1 MKRVLLNICFDGTD
15 YHGWQIQ
22 PNAVTVQQVLQES
35 LLKLLGK
42 NIVVTSCSRTD
53 AGVHAKE
60 FYCHLDCDEGIPN
73 SAFLKGLNA
82 ILPNDISVKDCKT
95 VENDFHARY
104 SAKGKTYVYNIYNSD
119 IKDAFMSRYSWQI
132 GRPLNIDKM
141 NEFCKAIVGTYDFYA
156 FSSSG
161 RTVEDT
167 VRTISECYV
176 EKSGDTVSLRVT
188 ANGFLYNMVRIIVGT
203 AVSVSDG
210 KISVSDIP
218 DIIAEKDRGSLGIT
232 APPNGL
238 FLEKVYYNG

>member
-1 MKRVLLNICFDGTD
+1 
-15 YHGWQIQ
+15 
-22 PNAVTVQQVLQES
+22 
-35 LLKLLGK
+35 
-42 NIVVTSCSRTD
+42 
-53 AGVHAKE
+53 
-60 FYCHLDCDEGIPN
+60 
-73 SAFLKGLNA
+73 
-82 ILPNDISVKDCKT
+82 
-95 VENDFHARY
+95 
-104 SAKGKTYVYNIYNSD
+104 
-119 IKDAFMSRYSWQI
+119 MSRYSWQI

-141 NEFCKAIVGTYDFYA
+141 NEFCKAIIGTYDFYA